1 MEYLHGDFLRDDSF
15 AFSRSRCPPRR
26 WSGNTTL
33 IITMVIMEITFS
45 NTNGIR
51 PRRPRR
57 RENSQ
62 REQRNV
68 ALLREP
74 DLGGGRADGGAEGA
88 VEGADGDFEIDDSGV
103 GVEDVG

>member
-1 MEYLHGDFLRDDSF
+1 
-15 AFSRSRCPPRR
+15 
-26 WSGNTTL
+26 
-33 IITMVIMEITFS
+33 MVIMEITFS

-88 VEGADGDFEIDDSGV
+88 VEGADGDFEVDDSGV

>member
-33 IITMVIMEITFS
+33 IITIS

-88 VEGADGDFEIDDSGV
+88 VEGADGDFEVDDSGV